1 MMKISNFFAIL
12 FVIWYLTFD
21 ISAVLAAESSP
32 SADIKAKLEQLKQ
45 DIASKA
51 AQLKQEV
58 NKKLQNRAYIGPI
71 KVKSQYSLTLASNS
85 GPKLVT
91 INQDTNF
98 ESKVKKV
105 KSYSFKNLTDGDFV
119 ATLGDIDDVQV
130 LTAKKVLLLDPPKMA
145 TKSAVWGQIVSII
158 DDNLTIKN
166 REKKSIYIDASKADQ
181 PKFKLNDFVIV
192 SGTEDK
198 ENSIKASFIHVLQ
211 TTTST
216 KKSL

>member
-1 MMKISNFFAIL
+1 MRISNFFVVT
-12 FVIWYLTFD
+12 FVIWYLVFD
-21 ISAVLAAESSP
+21 ISAAFAAEASP

-58 NKKLQNRAYIGPI
+58 NKKLQNRAYIGLV
-71 KVKSQYSLTLASNS
+71 KVKSQDSLTLASNS

-98 ESKVKKV
+98 ESKVKKI
-105 KSYSFKNLTDGDFV
+105 KSYSFKNITEGDFV
-119 ATLGDIDDVQV
+119 ATLGDIDDAQV

-145 TKSAVWGQIVSII
+145 TRSAVWGQVVSII
-158 DDNLTIKN
+158 DDDLTIKN
-166 REKKSIYIDASKADQ
+166 REKKNIYIETSKANK
-181 PKFKLNDFVIV
+181 PNLKLNNFVIV

-198 ENSIKASFIHVLQ
+198 ENSIKASFIYVL
-211 TTTST
+211 
-216 KKSL
+216 SL